1 MYSLLLRRVHL
12 QVTGPLRRRDFT
24 DFEPKNVNKSQHVFQ
39 VDVVV
44 DVQGSMP
51 WHLLNMSGKLT
62 DFFFLP
68 NLGH

>member
-24 DFEPKNVNKSQHVFQ
+24 DFEPKNVNNSQHVFQ

-44 DVQGSMP
+44 DVVVDVDAHAKALSSN
-51 WHLLNMSGKLT
+51 WWKI
-62 DFFFLP
+62 
-68 NLGH
+68 